1 MKVRTL
7 LVAAVMFLALSAAA
21 FAQAT
26 FQVGSIPV
34 TTVASTGNTELT
46 GDITFTMVNG
56 SNATQLGTISVTYPV
71 PITVVDYT
79 SPAYVKIIGNTLNN
93 GVTPTIKSV
102 AKTGTV
108 VISVGATATQ
118 GSFTLTGVRVQIAD
132 TGFTNVGLTA
142 SISAVNNAILAGQ
155 TTVTVVN
162 QIAAPLT
169 AGSEG
174 TADTINS
181 VTGKVYDSDGDLLGT
196 TSGTAIMAAAEN
208 YLDAFGKVPDT
219 DPTLTVGRMVKFVL
233 TPPPV
238 GVTLTMP
245 ETADLVWDGGS
256 KTDAWT
262 LTDNTGVAVGDTVDI
277 TSDSSS
283 FIVYY
288 TLSTD
293 SDPTLSENID
303 VTVTISTKG
312 ADLPIPSGTVTY
324 TASMAPIGP
333 AFSSKGDPIL
343 YGATGFVVPRFKD
356 VPIAAQTLLSV
367 AGSTTTLLIPYAG
380 VTSASGFD
388 TGLAIANTTT
398 DPNTGADV
406 SVTGITSPVVQDG
419 TITFYFYQQQAG
431 TTAPTTFSYTTK
443 AGSPGAGVDANGKV
457 PTGSTYV
464 VLLTQLL
471 NAAGVTGDFAGYI
484 FAVTNFTNA
493 HAQYVL
499 TDFKS
504 FANGG
509 QGLVI
514 ASDRSATPETL
525 GQ

>member
-46 GDITFTMVNG
+46 GDITFTMVSG
-56 SNATQLGTISVTYPV
+56 SNATILGTINVTYPV
-71 PITVVDYT
+71 PITVVDF
-79 SPAYVKIIGNTLNN
+79 PDYVQIINNTLV
-93 GVTPTIKSV
+93 GAATAPQIKSV
-102 AKTGTV
+102 SKTGTV
-108 VISVGATATQ
+108 VITVPADATS

-155 TTVTVVN
+155 TVVTVVN

-169 AGSEG
+169 AGDAG
-174 TADTINS
+174 TADTVNS
-181 VTGKVYDSDGDLLGT
+181 VTGKIYDSDGAEAE
-196 TSGTAIMAAAEN
+196 SAIMSAAEN
-208 YLDAFGKVPDT
+208 YLDAFGKTPDT
-219 DPTLTVGRMVKFVL
+219 DPTLTTGRMIKFVL
-233 TPPPV
+233 TPPPA

-245 ETADLVWDGGS
+245 ETAALANSGGS
-256 KTDAWT
+256 IADGFE
-262 LTDNTGVAVGDTVDI
+262 LVDSTGVAVGDTVDI

-283 FIVYY
+283 FTVYY
-288 TLSTD
+288 KLVTD
-293 SDPTLSENID
+293 SDPTLSEWIE
-303 VTVTISTKG
+303 VVVGISTKD
-312 ADLPIPSGTVTY
+312 ASLPIPSGTVTY

-333 AFSSKGDPIL
+333 AFDSKGNPIPESD
-343 YGATGFVVPRFKD
+343 TTHFIIPRFKD

-380 VTSASGFD
+380 VTASSGFD
-388 TGLAIANTTT
+388 TGLAVANTTT
-398 DPNTGADV
+398 DPNTD
-406 SVTGITSPVVQDG
+406 SETSITGITSPVVQEG
-419 TITFYFYQQQAG
+419 TVTFYFYQQQVG

-443 AGSPGAGVDANGKV
+443 AGSPGNGVDANGLV
-457 PTGSTYV
+457 PSGSTYV

-484 FAVTNFTNA
+484 FVVTNFTNA

-514 ASDRSATPETL
+514 ATDRSATPEVL

>member
-34 TTVASTGNTELT
+34 TTVASTGNTEKT
-46 GDITFTMVNG
+46 GDITFTLVTG
-56 SNATQLGTISVTYPV
+56 SNPTVLGTISVTYPV
-71 PITVVDYT
+71 PITDSVN
-79 SPAYVKIIGNTLNN
+79 VKIENSLVGGTA
-93 GVTPTIKSV
+93 PTVASV
-102 AKTGTV
+102 SKTGTV
-108 VISVGATATQ
+108 VINLPADNAS

-155 TTVTVVN
+155 TVVTVIN
-162 QIAAPLT
+162 QIAAPLV
-169 AGSEG
+169 AGEAG
-174 TADTINS
+174 TTDTINA
-181 VTGKVYDSDGDLLGT
+181 VTGVDDLDGEV
-196 TSGTAIMAAAEN
+196 IMSAAEN
-208 YLDAFGKVPDT
+208 YLDAFGKTAGVAPA
-219 DPTLTVGRMVKFVL
+219 DPTQTTGRVIKFVL
-233 TPPPV
+233 TPPPA

-245 ETADLVWDGGS
+245 EYANLVSENGTVADAFQISDGAG
-256 KTDAWT
+256 
-262 LTDNTGVAVGDTVDI
+262 AVSTETVEI

-283 FIVYY
+283 FTVYY
-288 TLSTD
+288 ALITN
-293 SDPTLSENID
+293 SDPTLAEWID
-303 VTVTISTKG
+303 VPVGVSVSKDT
-312 ADLPIPSGTVTY
+312 LPIPAGTVTY

-333 AFSSKGDPIL
+333 AFDSKGNIITSGTA
-343 YGATGFVVPRFKD
+343 YVIPRFKD
-356 VPIAAQTLLSV
+356 VPIAAQTLVTV

-398 DPNTGADV
+398 DPNPADETT
-406 SVTGITSPVVQDG
+406 VTGIESPVPQDG
-419 TITFYFYQQQAG
+419 TISFYFYQQQVG
-431 TTAPTTFSYTTK
+431 STAPTTFSYTTK
-443 AGSPGAGVDANGKV
+443 AGSPGNGVDANGVV

-471 NAAGVTGDFAGYI
+471 NAAGVSGDFAGYI
-484 FAVTNFTNA
+484 FVVTNFTNA

-509 QGLVI
+509 QGLIIPQQEGGRTV
-514 ASDRSATPETL
+514 TPESL